1 MNSSLLLSLALISGA
16 ILTYTLFLLLGGRNP
31 PVSPEAAEADA
42 SASSLPTA
50 TQATD
55 QSTYEIVTL
64 IPPDTILAIDE
75 PQFVS
80 GAEADA
86 QYHDEELVIGIV
98 INDDARAYS
107 IPFLSRHEIVN
118 DVVGGK
124 PVAVTW

>member
-1 MNSSLLLSLALISGA
+1 MRCRLLLFPALVAGALLIYALFPLSEGRNFGVSPGLVDPNTPVSSLL
-16 ILTYTLFLLLGGRNP
+16 T
-31 PVSPEAAEADA
+31 D
-42 SASSLPTA
+42 
-50 TQATD
+50 TD
-55 QSTYEIVTL
+55 QPTYEIVTL

-86 QYHDEELVIGIV
+86 QYHDEELVIGV
-98 INDDARAYS
+98 AINDDARAYS

-118 DVVGGK
+118 DVVGGQ